1 MATVHRGHPHDE
13 PHDDDSLLGD
23 DLIEADDGEY
33 FYLPSGLPAYQRT
46 NMILIRCNSSRRR

>member
-1 MATVHRGHPHDE
+1 MATVHSNPHGDPHGD

-33 FYLPSGLPAYQRT
+33 
-46 NMILIRCNSSRRR
+46 LICSELN

>member
-33 FYLPSGLPAYQRT
+33 FYLPLWTTSVPAYQHDP
-46 NMILIRCNSSRRR
+46 NSV